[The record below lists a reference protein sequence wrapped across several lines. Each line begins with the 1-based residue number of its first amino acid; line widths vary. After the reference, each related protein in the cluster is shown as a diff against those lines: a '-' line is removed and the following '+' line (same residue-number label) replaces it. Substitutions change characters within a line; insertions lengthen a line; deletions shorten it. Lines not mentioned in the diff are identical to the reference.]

1 MKWFFNPLE
10 FIKLCTFN
18 IFDSLF
24 GGDEM
29 PAYIPV
35 KPANVS
41 TGFGTGIAD
50 PESGNYSYTLDP
62 RLANVRD
69 VFYNATNQF
78 MPTAE
83 EQQFARGISSSG
95 MSTFGRGN
103 EFLNQALGL
112 DTNQI
117 GSNYYRDIQ
126 NIMAMDRAEEDARLA
141 DSRYATGRSGAAI
154 GTQGG
159 YLNPEQFAML
169 KARERANQELAINA
183 EQLGRARRE
192 GDVGFATKLMGTGVD
207 TYGAGRTTAMTPYQN
222 MASLFGLGT
231 NIETLGLNA
240 NLNTAINALGNQFK
254 TQALGQNYENARAAN
269 ENKDTFFESILKNAI
284 SNGVNYATGG
294 LSGGGS
300 LGGSLSS
307 IWDSASTIGGS
318 LEGLGNTFKYGY
330 GGVDPFA
337 GVGGIENNPYLNWR
351 G

>member
-18 IFDSLF
+18 IFGDLF

-35 KPANVS
+35 KPANVT
-41 TGFGTGIAD
+41 TGFGTGRAD

-62 RLANVRD
+62 RLANLRD
-69 VFYNATNQF
+69 VFYNATGQF
-78 MPTAE
+78 MPSAE
-83 EQQFARGISSSG
+83 EQQFARDISNTG

-103 EFLNQALGL
+103 ELLNQALGL

-117 GSNYYRDIQ
+117 GTDYYRQIQ
-126 NIMAMDRAEEDARLA
+126 NILASDRELEDARLA
-141 DSRYATGRSGAAI
+141 DSRLASGRSGAAI
-154 GTQGG
+154 GVQGG
-159 YLNPEQFAML
+159 YLNPEQFAAL

-192 GDVGFATKLMGTGVD
+192 GDVGFANKLIGSGVD
-207 TYGAGRTTAMTPYQN
+207 TYGAGRTTGLTPYQN

-231 NIETLGLNA
+231 NLEGLGYNA

-254 TQALGQNYENARAAN
+254 TQQLGQNYENARVAN
-269 ENKDTFFESILKNAI
+269 ENQPGFLGSLLGNAL
-284 SNGVNYATGG
+284 NAGLNYATGG
-294 LSGGGS
+294 LGGS

-318 LEGLGNTFKYGY
+318 LEGLGNTFRYGY